1 MSSDFTFTKSQILI
15 CSSLSFV
22 LGIASGLI
30 YPSKIPSWYFL
41 LVPAVFFAVSIL
53 PTFNFKK
60 WLLIAIFLSFFL
72 CGYFRAMSVNSR
84 TSNFDS
90 KISEEVIVVNEPQ
103 VQNGQLKFEIQPKN
117 NYQKLLAIT
126 SSYNSIHYGDEILL
140 QGNPKPAKSSSDFN
154 YQKFLEKDDIYG
166 IIYYPK
172 IITLSRNKGSQVK
185 SKIFEIKRY
194 FTEHLK
200 EVVPER
206 EHGLLI
212 GILLGDK
219 SGIDSDIIKNFQA
232 TGTTH
237 IIAVSGFNISILI
250 IALQKPSRYL
260 GRRWSFIFSVVAI
273 VLFTIMTGGGA
284 SVVRAAI
291 MGMLLLV
298 ANSLGRLYSITPALL
313 LTAALMLLHSPLMLF
328 YDAGFQLSF
337 LATIGIVYGVPVF
350 EALTEKVNPVF
361 GIKTILIATLC
372 ANLITMPLLLYEF
385 QSISIISP
393 LINVLILP
401 LVPVIMLLGFI
412 SIAPFFGTGFGFL
425 TTWLIKVMIIITKQG
440 SLIPYAQINTT
451 ITLWQMFLLWVV
463 LIAIFFYLKSRLSH
477 TSPRVTMNEN
487 PIKNGIF

>member
-1 MSSDFTFTKSQILI
+1 
-15 CSSLSFV
+15 
-22 LGIASGLI
+22 
-30 YPSKIPSWYFL
+30 
-41 LVPAVFFAVSIL
+41 
-53 PTFNFKK
+53 
-60 WLLIAIFLSFFL
+60 
-72 CGYFRAMSVNSR
+72 
-84 TSNFDS
+84 
-90 KISEEVIVVNEPQ
+90 
-103 VQNGQLKFEIQPKN
+103 
-117 NYQKLLAIT
+117 
-126 SSYNSIHYGDEILL
+126 
-140 QGNPKPAKSSSDFN
+140 
-154 YQKFLEKDDIYG
+154 
-166 IIYYPK
+166 
-172 IITLSRNKGSQVK
+172 
-185 SKIFEIKRY
+185 
-194 FTEHLK
+194 
-200 EVVPER
+200 VPER

-219 SGIDSDIIKNFQA
+219 SAIDSDIIKNFQA

-350 EALTEKVNPVF
+350 EALTEKVNLVF

-425 TTWLIKVMIIITKQG
+425 TTWLVKVMIIITKQG

-451 ITLWQMFLLWVV
+451 IYHFGTLP
-463 LIAIFFYLKSRLSH
+463 YSS
-477 TSPRVTMNEN
+477 
-487 PIKNGIF
+487 GIPKP